1 MRVVVVMGGKGGCLL
16 CVCVCVVCVRDS
28 YMLVVDQGE
37 NAQCLGSFGYR
48 VLLPG

>member
-1 MRVVVVMGGKGGCLL
+1 MRVVMVMGGERRMPIM
-16 CVCVCVVCVRDS
+16 CVCVCVRDS